1 MLTSP
6 DNPANKAEQLR
17 QQFAQDPVLQTLQTQ
32 LSPAFIQASAAER
45 KAYLQALRLSRTCK
59 RELKEALRPLEGID
73 AFCKPLFA
81 EALATRFGNRFHPT
95 QDSFFGI
102 ALHGHADPSTVTHTL
117 LEAAMHNFERGEAV
131 TGGFDR
137 FSLLGPD
144 GLPHPET
151 MNYEDF
157 VDLSRRLNLG
167 QKYQDHLKRILEP
180 ASRPGD
186 GPDVG
191 RQNMRGLF
199 ISNDRAD
206 MELYARAAV
215 IRKQV
220 SPAFGAAVIDLAMS
234 RPEPSFQGKPLLTQG
249 LRLLDHSI
257 PRAILIR
264 PARTWTFTQV
274 PFILYIPQDPICPM
288 KEYPSMEAIEDDLRT
303 RLMDLKYQAFF
314 AGLIGE
320 RNRAAF
326 FERLNRHL
334 FPLMPMDGNRFTT
347 GLWERQPDHAA
358 KLLIDFDVIQGNLFR
373 SMFDQQMF
381 LMKDNA
387 RFLVVPTEDEDALTR
402 RKRLQAWLSRGLTL
416 ANVAALY
423 VPLLGGALLVY
434 AGVELVGDVYHGLE
448 DLSHDDFEQGIDHL
462 MSAATNL
469 AFMAALAK
477 AGESAPVP
485 EPPPIKSNAFVGSV
499 IPVKL
504 SNGQTRL
511 WKPDL
516 SPFQVDVALPEHLS
530 PDIDGVT
537 TFEGRRFIQI
547 DDRTYELHHEASINK
562 WALKHPHP
570 AHLHSV
576 PLQRNGVGAFRY
588 PGEVP
593 QLWGTTKL
601 FKRLGHSVAG
611 LDEAAARQ
619 ILSVTGTDE
628 ALLREVHEQSAVPL
642 GLLRDT
648 IKRFQLDAR
657 VYAEQGADGARI
669 PSERF
674 TELYRESELSADPLV
689 QRLQRDFPGLPM
701 HVAEDI
707 VADVSTVERQQ
718 IVANGRVALRHAEA
732 AAWHLRQV
740 RLARALEGFYLR
752 SVVNPDTDILRF
764 RWLAKLPGWSD
775 AVRIELREGGR
786 NGLLLDSLGSVDAPE
801 LKVLVRENGGYLAHD
816 TQGNDLNSKP
826 VGGDNLCD
834 ALLHALPDGP
844 RQAIGFPHVW
854 QASELNALLAQ
865 IAASDRAQS
874 PDLLGQVT
882 KPLLFNLPQRM
893 SKGRLGY
900 GLSGRG
906 QLPGF
911 VLQDHLL
918 DKIALLELADMNQH
932 QALAALRRLHPD
944 ASNADLSQ
952 RLDVLL
958 QERSALRSDLDAWAL
973 RSAQLPNM
981 TTLQANSRT
990 WIGQS
995 ILQWW
1000 EAASFSSAPA
1010 SAVLRISAS
1019 SVVDFPERLP
1029 EFFFERVEQVSL
1041 SYLVPRDVQGA
1052 EYAGQIGLFLQRFRR
1067 VRSLAVTN
1075 PSGIAPIGAP
1085 MNALPRVIAQSCPLL
1100 RELDLSR
1107 QQLSLS
1113 VADFDHFR
1121 GLQYLR
1127 SLNLTGNFL
1136 DSLGLT
1142 MRIAPLN
1149 LDRLVLENTRLTRW
1163 PMWLNEWIPGHV
1175 GEVSLAHNRIYD
1187 LPDHVIHNMHDAAT
1201 PTVIAMEGNL
1211 LPRRTVIEACLYQ
1224 ARPGAAFRFDLYIP
1238 PQLRPT
1244 INALLGDQA
1253 QIEQSLADWVDAGGS
1268 AGQSQE
1274 RLRGRVEL
1282 RDGLLDQ
1289 WRNNASGRVSLP
1301 LRLESVHLDHYPSL
1315 LPDSF
1320 YQAFT
1325 SLDLRNVHAT
1335 DDQTNALIRR
1345 LPHATAVDISGARV
1359 PALLTPPA
1367 ALLELP
1373 SLREVELSGHGMLI
1387 DQATFDFFC
1396 RIPQLRH
1403 LDLSANRLNAII
1415 DTQAIASRRWESL
1428 TLEGMGL
1435 ERIPAWLAGL
1445 LPNHLYSLSL
1455 AENRLTELP
1464 QSLLAN
1470 PRSHAAR
1477 SEIVLTGNPLTR
1489 ETLEAAHLS
1498 EGPDRP
1504 FSFYMDLPD
1513 DLMDISSND
1522 ESSDDDDEHLVDHWL
1537 SGNRDAQATQ
1547 RAAWARIENAG
1558 DARSF
1563 LRLIGRLRRSAD
1575 FLRNRGALTSRVW
1588 TVLHAA
1594 ADDADLRALLDG
1606 MAQEAITQ
1614 QTCEDGV
1621 RLAFNQIEIQ
1631 VFTRTSLRNVPEADR
1646 GRTFYRLMRRLYRL
1660 DALDRMARQNSGAR
1674 DEAEVRMAYRVGLAQ
1689 PLDLPLAPGNMLYR
1703 EAAALRANELADVA
1717 AQVLQSETTA
1727 DFLHNAANCEFW
1739 CEWLRESHASDF
1751 AEQKAVFTKERE
1763 QLEDQFPELDQTYLD
1778 RAKALDDDQKRRE
1791 AELIST
1797 LTTRAGLA
1805 YGD

>member
-1 MLTSP
+1 MPTSP
-6 DNPANKAEQLR
+6 DNLSNKAEQLR
-17 QQFAQDPVLQTLQTQ
+17 QQFAQDPVLQTLQAQ
-32 LSPAFIQASAAER
+32 LSPAFIQASASER
-45 KAYLQALRLSRTCK
+45 KAYLEALRLSRTCK
-59 RELKEALRPLEGID
+59 RELKKALAPLKGID

-81 EALATRFGNRFHPT
+81 EALAARFGNRFHPT
-95 QDSFFGI
+95 QDTFFGI

-151 MNYEDF
+151 MKYDEF
-157 VDLSRRLNLG
+157 VDLTRGLNLG
-167 QKYQDHLKRILEP
+167 QKYQDHLKSILEP

-215 IRKQV
+215 IKKQI
-220 SPAFGAAVIDLAMS
+220 SPAFGAAMIDLAMS
-234 RPEPSFQGKPLLTQG
+234 RPEPSLQGKPLVIQG
-249 LRLLDHSI
+249 LKLLDHGI
-257 PRAILIR
+257 ARATLIH

-274 PFILYIPQDPICPM
+274 PFILYIPQDPVCPM
-288 KEYPSMEAIEDDLRT
+288 KEYASMEAIEDDLRT
-303 RLMDLKYQAFF
+303 RLMDLDYQAFF

-347 GLWERQPDHAA
+347 GLWERRPDHAA
-358 KLLIDFDVIQGNLFR
+358 KLLIDFDVIEGNLFR
-373 SMFDQQMF
+373 SMFNQQMF

-402 RKRLQAWLSRGLTL
+402 RKRLQAWLSLGLTL

-423 VPLLGGALLVY
+423 VPLLGSALLVY
-434 AGVELVGDVYHGLE
+434 AGAELVGDVYHGLE

-462 MSAATNL
+462 MSAAANL
-469 AFMAALAK
+469 AFMTALAK
-477 AGESAPVP
+477 AGEGERLP

-511 WKPDL
+511 WKPDI
-516 SPFQVDVALPEHLS
+516 SPFQVDVVLPEHLS

-537 TFEGRRFIQI
+537 TVEGRRFIQI
-547 DDRTYELHHEASINK
+547 DDRTYELHHETDLNK

-570 AHLHSV
+570 GHPLSV
-576 PLQRNGVGAFRY
+576 PLQRNGVGAFRC
-588 PGEVP
+588 PGEDP
-593 QLWGTTKL
+593 QQWGAEKL
-601 FKRLGHSVAG
+601 FKRLGHSAAG

-628 ALLREVHEQSAVPL
+628 ALLREVHQRSAVPP

-648 IKRFQLDAR
+648 LKRFQLDAR
-657 VYAEQGADGARI
+657 VRAEQRAGLVSS
-669 PSERF
+669 PNERF
-674 TELYRESELSADPLV
+674 TALYRESEKPTDPMV
-689 QRLQRDFPGLPM
+689 QLLQRDFSGLPL

-707 VADVSTVERQQ
+707 IADTSTAERQQ
-718 IVANGRVALRHAEA
+718 IVATGRVALRHAEA

-740 RLARALEGFYLR
+740 RLTRALEGFHLK
-752 SVVNPDTDILRF
+752 SVVNPDTDTLRF
-764 RWLAKLPGWSD
+764 RLLAKLPGWSD
-775 AVRIELREGGR
+775 TVRIELRDGSQ
-786 NGLLLDSLGSVDAPE
+786 NGPLLDSLGSVNAPE
-801 LKVLVRENGGYLAHD
+801 LKILVRENGGYLAHD

-826 VGGDNLCD
+826 AGGDNLCD
-834 ALLHALPDGP
+834 ALLHALPDGL
-844 RQAIGFPHVW
+844 RQAIGVPHVW
-854 QASELNALLAQ
+854 QADELNERLAQ
-865 IAASDRAQS
+865 IAAADRAQS
-874 PDLLGQVT
+874 AALLGQT
-882 KPLLFNLPQRM
+882 TQPLRFNLPRRM

-911 VLQDHLL
+911 VLEDHLL
-918 DKIALLELADMNQH
+918 DKIALLELADMNPH

-944 ASNADLSQ
+944 ASSADLNQ

-973 RSAQLPNM
+973 RSVELPDM
-981 TTLQANSRT
+981 SMLQANSRT
-990 WIGQS
+990 WIGHS

-1000 EAASFSSAPA
+1000 QAASFLSAPE

-1041 SYLVPRDVQGA
+1041 SYMLPRDVQSA
-1052 EYAGQIGLFLQRFRR
+1052 EYAEHIGLFLQRFERI
-1067 VRSLAVTN
+1067 RSLAVTN

-1100 RELDLSR
+1100 RDLDLSR
-1107 QQLSLS
+1107 QQLNIS
-1113 VADFDHFR
+1113 VSDFDHFR
-1121 GLQYLR
+1121 GLQHLR
-1127 SLNLTGNFL
+1127 RLNLTGNSL
-1136 DSLGLT
+1136 DSLALT
-1142 MRIAPLN
+1142 VRISPLN

-1163 PMWLNEWIPGHV
+1163 PMWLNEWIPEHV

-1187 LPDHVIHNMHDAAT
+1187 LPDHVIHNMHDAAR
-1201 PTVIAMEGNL
+1201 PTVIALEGNL

-1224 ARPGAAFRFDLYIP
+1224 ARPRAAFRFDLYIP
-1238 PQLRPT
+1238 PQFRPT
-1244 INALLGDQA
+1244 IDTLLRDQA
-1253 QIEQSLADWVDAGGS
+1253 EIEQTLADWVDAGGS

-1274 RLRGRVEL
+1274 RLRGRIEL

-1301 LRLESVHLDHYPSL
+1301 LRLDAIHLDQFPSL

-1325 SLDLRNVHAT
+1325 SLDLRNVHASP
-1335 DDQTNALIRR
+1335 DRLNALIRR
-1345 LPHATAVDISGARV
+1345 FPHATAVDISGACV
-1359 PALLTPPA
+1359 PPLLAPPA

-1373 SLREVELSGHGMLI
+1373 DLREVELSGHGMLI
-1387 DQATFDFFC
+1387 DQAAFDFFC

-1403 LDLSANRLNAII
+1403 LDLSANRLSDVI
-1415 DTQAIASRRWESL
+1415 DTQAIVSRRWESL

-1435 ERIPAWLAGL
+1435 ERIPAWLADL
-1445 LPNHLYSLSL
+1445 LPDHLYSLSL

-1464 QSLLAN
+1464 PSLLAN

-1477 SEIVLTGNPLTR
+1477 SEVVLTGNPLTR

-1513 DLMDISSND
+1513 DLMDI
-1522 ESSDDDDEHLVDHWL
+1522 ESDDDSTDDEEDLVDHWL
-1537 SGNRDAQATQ
+1537 FGNQDARAAQ
-1547 RAAWARIENAG
+1547 RAAWTAIETAG

-1563 LRLIGRLRRSAD
+1563 LNLIGRLRRSAD
-1575 FLRNRGALTSRVW
+1575 FLRNRDALTSRVW
-1588 TVLHAA
+1588 SVLHAA
-1594 ADDADLRALLDG
+1594 ADDAGLRVLLNG
-1606 MAQEAITQ
+1606 MAEEAITQ
-1614 QTCEDGV
+1614 RTCEDGV
-1621 RLAFNQIEIQ
+1621 RLEFNQIEIQ
-1631 VFTRTSLRNVPEADR
+1631 VFTRTSLRDIPDADR
-1646 GRTFYRLMRRLYRL
+1646 GRTLYRLMRRLYHL
-1660 DALDRMARQNSGAR
+1660 DALDRLARQNSGAR

-1703 EAAALRANELADVA
+1703 EAAALGATELADVA
-1717 AQVLQSETTA
+1717 AQVLQSETSA
-1727 DFLHNAANCEFW
+1727 EFLQQASNCEFW
-1739 CEWLRESHASDF
+1739 RDWLREAHARDF
-1751 AEQKAVFTKERE
+1751 NELKEVFARERD
-1763 QLEDQFPELDQTYLD
+1763 QLEDQFPELDQAYLD

-1797 LTTRAGLA
+1797 LTTRVGLA